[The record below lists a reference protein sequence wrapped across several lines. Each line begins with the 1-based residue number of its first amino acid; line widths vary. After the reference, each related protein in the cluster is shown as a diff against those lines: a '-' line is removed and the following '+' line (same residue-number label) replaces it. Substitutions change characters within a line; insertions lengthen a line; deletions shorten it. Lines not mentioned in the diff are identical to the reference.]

1 MLDER
6 ISLRVTNDFK
16 NKLSLV
22 AKEEDLSI
30 SQYIM
35 SVLEK
40 ELERKNLVDS
50 QSQFLELFD
59 VAFKRSIDS
68 YFNQLMLV
76 LNKNN
81 FNTECHL
88 KQTDLFMKQLKIPQN
103 RDDVM
108 IPLFEHPITEI
119 SKELVL
125 KDIRSMRSKKGNN
138 SNE

>member
-1 MLDER
+1 
-6 ISLRVTNDFK
+6 
-16 NKLSLV
+16 
-22 AKEEDLSI
+22 
-30 SQYIM
+30 
-35 SVLEK
+35 
-40 ELERKNLVDS
+40 
-50 QSQFLELFD
+50 
-59 VAFKRSIDS
+59 
-68 YFNQLMLV
+68 MLV